1 VFTYSDNLGGFNI
14 IGLAAELAQIR
25 MQEAGITMKSCH
37 VAALVFA
44 GWCLMTPPLVQGKHG
59 VVDGD
64 APLLKWTV
72 TNAFDTAAECE
83 NFRGTSL
90 IFDQKRSAQ
99 DPTNQSYKVS
109 RAQRALSQCIA
120 SDDPRLIYDPLVR

>member
-1 VFTYSDNLGGFNI
+1 
-14 IGLAAELAQIR
+14 
-25 MQEAGITMKSCH
+25 MKIWH
-37 VAALVFA
+37 AALVLA
-44 GWCLMTPPLVQGKHG
+44 GWCLMTPPFVKGKHG
-59 VVDGD
+59 VLDGD

-83 NFRGTSL
+83 NFRGSM
-90 IFDQKRSAQ
+90 IFDQKRSEQ
-99 DPTNQSYKVS
+99 DPTNQSYKVF